1 MKCRVA
7 VTGLGVMSP
16 VGNSPDELIDNLCA
30 GRSGIGL
37 DAFPDIPTASIE
49 FDAEHH
55 FSKMDQLVLDRFS
68 QFAIMAAGAAMRDA
82 GLANKDLAGARCGIY
97 LGSGM
102 GGAGALDQAYDA
114 YHTRG
119 PRWVPPMSIVKFMTN
134 AAAANLSIRLGVHG
148 PVMTYAAACASSAI
162 AIGEAGRAIRDGYLD
177 IALAG
182 GTEAVLNPGGMAAWS
197 AMRVLAPTDPD
208 RPEASCR
215 PFSLDRGGLV
225 LGEGAGVVVLERVD
239 QASARGHRPRA
250 VLAGYGI
257 ASDAYRIAT
266 PRVDGQAEALRNA
279 ISDAGIALSDVQ
291 YINAHGT
298 GTVAGDATEIAA
310 IKEVFGAGAYKL
322 AVTSTKA
329 LHGHM
334 LGAAGVVELIATIMA
349 IQRRAIPPTC
359 HYRVPDPACD
369 LDLVPN
375 VARED
380 VDLQCAMSNSF
391 AFGGTNVSLVVTRL

>member
-1 MKCRVA
+1 MKRRVA
-7 VTGLGVMSP
+7 ITGLGVMSP
-16 VGNSPDELIDNLCA
+16 VGNSADEVIDNLCA

-37 DAFPDIPTASIE
+37 DAFPDTPTASIE
-49 FDAEHH
+49 FDAEQH
-55 FSKMDQLVLDRFS
+55 FSKMDLLTLDRFS
-68 QFAIMAAGAAMRDA
+68 QFAIVAAGAAMQDA

-102 GGAGALDQAYDA
+102 GGAGSLDQAYDA

-162 AIGEAGRAIRDGYLD
+162 AIGEACRAIRDGYLD

-182 GTEAVLNPGGMAAWS
+182 GAEAVLNPGGMAAWS
-197 AMRVLAPTDPD
+197 AMRVLAPPDPD
-208 RPEASCR
+208 RPESSCR

-225 LGEGAGVVVLERVD
+225 LGEGAGVVVLERIE
-239 QASARGHRPRA
+239 QPSARGHRPLA
-250 VLAGYGI
+250 ELAGYGI

-266 PRVDGQAEALRNA
+266 PRTNGQAQALRNA
-279 ISDAGIALSDVQ
+279 INDAGIALGDVQ

-310 IKEVFGAGAYKL
+310 IKDVFGAGAYKL

-349 IQRRAIPPTC
+349 MQRRAIPPTC

-375 VARED
+375 VARKD
-380 VDLQCAMSNSF
+380 VDLQCAMTNSF

>member
-16 VGNSPDELIDNLCA
+16 VGNSADELIENLCA
-30 GRSGIGL
+30 GRSGIAL
-37 DAFPDIPTASIE
+37 DAFPDTPTASIE
-49 FDAEHH
+49 FDAEQH
-55 FSKMDQLVLDRFS
+55 FSKMDLVTLDRFS
-68 QFAIMAAGAAMRDA
+68 QFAIMAAGAAMQDA

-102 GGAGALDQAYDA
+102 GGAGSLDQAYDA

-162 AIGEAGRAIRDGYLD
+162 AIGEACRAIRDGYLD

-182 GTEAVLNPGGMAAWS
+182 GAEAVLNPGGMAAWS
-197 AMRVLAPTDPD
+197 AMRVLAPPDPD
-208 RPEASCR
+208 RPESSCR

-225 LGEGAGVVVLERVD
+225 LGEGAGVVVLERME
-239 QASARGHRPRA
+239 QTSARGRRPLA
-250 VLAGYGI
+250 ELAGYGI

-266 PRVDGQAEALRNA
+266 PRANGQAQALRNA
-279 ISDAGIALSDVQ
+279 INDAGIALGDVQ

-310 IKEVFGAGAYKL
+310 IKDVFGAGAYKL

-380 VDLQCAMSNSF
+380 VDLQCAMTNSF
-391 AFGGTNVSLVVTRL
+391 AFGGTNVSLVVTRP